1 MYVCVWKQ
9 NNAYTYILYIYIY
22 IYIHIYNVYGFC
34 KYIKLTIK
42 SYEMKFVTLAV
53 YTIIREIVI
62 CALYDP
68 KRKTKYCQIF

>member
-1 MYVCVWKQ
+1 M
-9 NNAYTYILYIYIY
+9 
-22 IYIHIYNVYGFC
+22 YNVYGFC
-34 KYIKLTIK
+34 KYIKLTTK

>member
-1 MYVCVWKQ
+1 MCVCENKIMHIHI
-9 NNAYTYILYIYIY
+9 YYIYIY
-22 IYIHIYNVYGFC
+22 IYMYNVYGFC
-34 KYIKLTIK
+34 KYIKLTTK